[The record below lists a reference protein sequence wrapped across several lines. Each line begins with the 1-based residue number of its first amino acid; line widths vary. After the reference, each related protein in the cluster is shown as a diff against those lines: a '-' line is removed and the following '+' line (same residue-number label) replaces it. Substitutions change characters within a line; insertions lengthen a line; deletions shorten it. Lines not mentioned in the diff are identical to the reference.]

1 MSLYWLKA
9 DFVALTASEAE
20 ALYGVMPENAAN
32 EIIKQHNVKAVFV
45 QETVNRTYFQTS
57 IHSGYYVNDFKSNN
71 TINTGVFSACI
82 AYGILKINKQLEVM
96 TYDDN
101 IRALA
106 LKELAASKNC
116 YPTEFAES
124 MLIFSRSY
132 FGLHSFK
139 EATHITLGDFI
150 LAKKDSYNSTVFQKT
165 YSNIIMKK

>member
-1 MSLYWLKA
+1 MNEITENTKYI
-9 DFVALTASEAE
+9 DFVEIESFIDQETKDQ
-20 ALYGVMPENAAN
+20 
-32 EIIKQHNVKAVFV
+32 IIKAS
-45 QETVNRTYFQTS
+45 QTKY
-57 IHSGYYVNDFKSNN
+57 GDYYD
-71 TINTGVFSACI
+71 
-82 AYGILKINKQLEVM
+82 LEVGDFIDFIDPN
-96 TYDDN
+96 TERYKVLDDPDISVFQVYWFIGFKEFIEN
-101 IRALA
+101 FMKLIQNFTV
-106 LKELAASKNC
+106 KETPEELAASKNC